1 MSTKVDQFLIGGHR
15 NFIYLISSGG
25 QALVVDPQSDLVPW
39 QNRIKEL
46 GLKLTGVV
54 LTHTHWDHVA
64 GVPAI
69 VDQYEAEKLPIYV
82 HELDAR
88 RMSQSAAAVRE
99 RFTFIKDGDK
109 ISVGQTS
116 LEVLHT
122 PGHSAGEC
130 SYLLATNPPQLF
142 TGDTVF
148 VGDVG
153 RTDLETGSTEEMFTT
168 IQRLKRLAPDTV
180 IYPGHDYGATP
191 TSTIAR
197 ECEKSASFRCRTAK
211 ELDAIP

>member
-1 MSTKVDQFLIGGHR
+1 MMVDQFLIGGHR
-15 NFIYLISSGG
+15 NFIYLISSDG
-25 QALVVDPQSDLVPW
+25 QALVVDPQSDLTPW
-39 QNRIKEL
+39 QNRLREL
-46 GLKLTGVV
+46 GAKLTGVL

-69 VDQYEAEKLPIYV
+69 VDQYGAEKIPIYV

-88 RMSQSAAAVRE
+88 RMSQSAPAVLE
-99 RFTFIKDGDK
+99 HFSFVKEGDR
-109 ISVGQTS
+109 IRVGSLS

-130 SYLLATNPPQLF
+130 CYYLAGQPPQLF

-168 IQRLKRLAPDTV
+168 LQRLKKLAPETV
-180 IYPGHDYGATP
+180 IYPGHDYGKTKT
-191 TSTIAR
+191 TSIVQ
-197 ECEKSASFRCRTAK
+197 ECKQSAAWRCRTTE

>member
-1 MSTKVDQFLIGGHR
+1 MIDQFLIGGHR
-15 NFIYLISSGG
+15 NFIYLISFDGES
-25 QALVVDPQSDLVPW
+25 LVVDPQSDLTPW

-46 GLKLTGVV
+46 KTKLTGVL

-69 VDQYEAEKLPIYV
+69 VDQYGAENIPIYV

-88 RMSQSAAAVRE
+88 RMAQSAPAVRE
-99 RFTFIKDGDK
+99 RFKFIKDGDK
-109 ISVGQTS
+109 IAVGRTNV
-116 LEVLHT
+116 EVLHT

-130 SYLLATNPPQLF
+130 SYLIQSQPPQLF

-148 VGDVG
+148 VTEVG
-153 RTDLETGSTEEMFTT
+153 RTDMETGSTAELFTT
-168 IQRLKRLAPDTV
+168 LQRLKKLPPDT
-180 IYPGHDYGATP
+180 IIHPGHDYGKTP
-191 TSTIAR
+191 TTTIGR
-197 ECEKSASFRCRTAK
+197 ECVESAAFRCRTVE